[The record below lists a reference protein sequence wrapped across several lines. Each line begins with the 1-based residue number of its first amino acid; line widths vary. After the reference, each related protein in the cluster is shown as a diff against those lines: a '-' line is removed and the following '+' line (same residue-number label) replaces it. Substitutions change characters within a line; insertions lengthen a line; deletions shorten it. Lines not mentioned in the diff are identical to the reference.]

1 MEHGI
6 TYYAKKRHTTKAY
19 DPNRR
24 ISDETVKRLKEL
36 LRFSPSSTN
45 IQPWHFVI
53 ASTQEGK
60 KRVAKATE
68 KYPFNRPSIL
78 NASHVVV
85 FASRLAVDEDYL
97 QHVLEQEDKDG
108 RFETDKETHKSAMHG
123 GRSLFVNLHKQ
134 DFKDVQH
141 WMDKQV
147 YLNLGQFLLGAAALG
162 VDATPME
169 GIEIPVLDSEFG
181 LREKGYSALFVV
193 PLGYHDPEQDY
204 NATLPKSRLPYTDIL
219 TEV

>member
-1 MEHGI
+1 MEHDI

-24 ISDETVKRLKEL
+24 IPDETVEKLKEL

-60 KRVAKATE
+60 ERVAKATE

-85 FASRLAVDEDYL
+85 FASRLAVDEGYL

-108 RFETDKETHKSAMHG
+108 RFDTDKETHKPAMHG

-169 GIEIPVLDSEFG
+169 GIEIPVLDAEFG

-204 NATLPKSRLPYTDIL
+204 NASLPKSRLPYSDIL